1 MYINFQRKALILQQ
15 NDTNMIQK
23 ASYMG
28 LVLVVD

>member
-1 MYINFQRKALILQQ
+1 MNFKGKLIRQQ

-28 LVLVVD
+28 SVLVLD